1 MRNMKEEYQRIG
13 KRIRVLRMNRGM
25 NQMEFAKRLG
35 IVQAG
40 LSAME
45 HGKNPTTLRRLF
57 QMSDV
62 LGCSMREFF
71 EEEKPVE
78 SGISIEEVVEAMQIV
93 KKIKLAKAKQI

>member
-1 MRNMKEEYQRIG
+1 MEAEYQRIG
-13 KRIRVLRMNRGM
+13 KRIRMLRMNQGM
-25 NQMEFAKRLG
+25 SQMEFARRLG

-45 HGKNPTTLRRLF
+45 HGKQPTTLKRLF

-71 EEEKPVE
+71 EDEKPAKND
-78 SGISIEEVVEAMQIV
+78 ISLEDVVEAMQIV
-93 KKIKLAKAKQI
+93 KKIKLAKAREN